1 VAGIYLH
8 IPFCSKACSYCD
20 FHFST
25 NLSKM
30 DALAASIVTEI
41 ALQKGFFTTRPVIDT
56 IYFGGGTP
64 SLLPS
69 KWLGKIID
77 SLRETHLVAGN
88 AEVTLEANPDDLSA
102 IKLRELRE
110 MGVNRLSIGI
120 QSFSDADLLLLN
132 RSHTSQQADR
142 AVKAAQDLGIDNI
155 TVDLIYG
162 IPGSGRQVWEENV
175 RQAIALEVPHV
186 SAYAL
191 TVEEKTLLHHQIA
204 RGLVSPEPDSAHESQ
219 YFHLI
224 DRLGDAG
231 ILQYELSNFARDG
244 YRSRH
249 NSAYWKGVQYLG
261 LGPSAHSY
269 QDAKRSWN
277 VSNNAAY
284 TRALAQGKLPTA
296 STETLTRRDQLNEY
310 LMTQLRIVEG
320 LDLAHVKATW
330 GVDLQYQEEEAIDQW
345 LRQGWLHITGDQ
357 MQLTRQ
363 GFMVS
368 DAIIRELFQV
378 EDDEEEEQ

>member
-1 VAGIYLH
+1 
-8 IPFCSKACSYCD
+8 
-20 FHFST
+20 
-25 NLSKM
+25 
-30 DALAASIVTEI
+30 
-41 ALQKGFFTTRPVIDT
+41 
-56 IYFGGGTP
+56 
-64 SLLPS
+64 
-69 KWLGKIID
+69 
-77 SLRETHLVAGN
+77 
-88 AEVTLEANPDDLSA
+88 
-102 IKLRELRE
+102 
-110 MGVNRLSIGI
+110 
-120 QSFSDADLLLLN
+120 
-132 RSHTSQQADR
+132 
-142 AVKAAQDLGIDNI
+142 
-155 TVDLIYG
+155 
-162 IPGSGRQVWEENV
+162 
-175 RQAIALEVPHV
+175 
-186 SAYAL
+186 
-191 TVEEKTLLHHQIA
+191 
-204 RGLVSPEPDSAHESQ
+204 
-219 YFHLI
+219 
-224 DRLGDAG
+224 
-231 ILQYELSNFARDG
+231 
-244 YRSRH
+244 
-249 NSAYWKGVQYLG
+249 VQYLG